1 MAIVGN
7 GRVAANSVV
16 TGRIRD
22 LGRI

>member
-1 MAIVGN
+1 MTIVGN
-7 GRVAANSVV
+7 GLVASNSVV